1 MDGGCGGRLMGGGSS
16 SVPFGFKFSSS
27 KRSSKGKSL
36 KRKKSTK
43 RSKTMKRKKS
53 KRSGSRRSMMRR
65 GLSKKSTM
73 SKSTMSKSTMSKK
86 AKKTKKKG
94 KKALNPYMKALKKA
108 RDNNEPS
115 FIYNGKTYYQKKTKT
130 GMIIYGAKK

>member
-36 KRKKSTK
+36 KRKKTSK
-43 RSKTMKRKKS
+43 KSKTMKRKKS
-53 KRSGSRRSMMRR
+53 KRAGSRRSMMRR

-73 SKSTMSKSTMSKK
+73 SKHSTMPKKK

-115 FIYNGKTYYQKKTKT
+115 FTYNGKTYYQKKTKT